1 MKMRKKLFIV
11 DVYIVELVIS
21 GMANG
26 FCGDYEPRPESEPMK
41 IFFS

>member
-11 DVYIVELVIS
+11 DVYIVELVII

-26 FCGDYEPRPESEPMK
+26 FWGDYEPWLESEPMK